1 LKAIVKLAPGTIE
14 QYQRKLQYKARY
26 HLGSFC
32 PDVDDVVQETLLRFL
47 QAHDEGK
54 VRNLN
59 ALGAFASGICN
70 NVILEYRRRL
80 WRDPPAEVDER
91 NSTAASPPEAETI
104 ERQQSIAAAL
114 AQLSERDCAILRA
127 FFLQEKSKSEI
138 CEELRLSD
146 GQFRVA
152 LFRAKDRFR
161 KVYTQGLKHSAGQGH

>member
-1 LKAIVKLAPGTIE
+1 VKLASETIE
-14 QYQRKLQYKARY
+14 RYQRKLRYKARY

-32 PDVDDVVQETLLRFL
+32 PDVEDVVQETLLRFL

-54 VRNLN
+54 IRNPN

-80 WRDPPAEVDER
+80 WRDPPAEGEGK
-91 NSTAASPPEAETI
+91 NLAATSPPEIETL
-104 ERQQSIAAAL
+104 ERQEPIAAAL

-127 FFLQEKSKSEI
+127 FFLHERTKSEI
-138 CEELRLSD
+138 CGDLGLTD